1 MRADARRNYEALLA
15 AARELFLEQG
25 SEAPLD
31 EVAKRAGVGAGTL
44 YRHFPSRTDL
54 LAAVYVSDFDELC
67 DLSEQL
73 SALGPGRALSEYM
86 DLHLSF
92 GMRNNGIKRAMREL
106 LADVE
111 PQPPVLTMCRTRIHD
126 ITGRLLQDAQEAG
139 VARKDVDL
147 PTFIRM
153 IHGITLAAEDT
164 PELASGM
171 LQLMKDGLQL
181 KADADAEPAAAEVEA
196 AAAEPAGTEPAGAAH
211 R

>member
-1 MRADARRNYEALLA
+1 MRADARRNYETLLA

-73 SALGPGRALSEYM
+73 YELDPGRALSRYM

-92 GMRNNGIKRAMREL
+92 GMRNNGIKRTMREL

-111 PQPPVLTMCRTRIHD
+111 PQPAVLTMCKTRMYD
-126 ITGRLLQDAQEAG
+126 ITGEILRRAQDAGA
-139 VARKDVDL
+139 ARRDVDL
-147 PTFIRM
+147 MTFMRM
-153 IHGITLAAEDT
+153 IHGITLAAEDNQ
-164 PELASGM
+164 ELAPGM

-181 KADADAEPAAAEVEA
+181 KTRETGDGAGTAQDAEAATVGAAAT
-196 AAAEPAGTEPAGAAH
+196 GTA
-211 R
+211 RD